1 MPAKVCLQGVETIHH
16 SLHHHL
22 SCANHATRQQPAAR
36 RFLRPVETS
45 EDTAAIDSGCSRPG
59 EDEGLLLLLLSGAGP
74 ADGTPIEQR

>member
-36 RFLRPVETS
+36 RFLRSVETS
-45 EDTAAIDSGCSRPG
+45 EDTAAMILVARGPGRTRSCCCCSSLVL
-59 EDEGLLLLLLSGAGP
+59 GL
-74 ADGTPIEQR
+74 ADGTPIVQR